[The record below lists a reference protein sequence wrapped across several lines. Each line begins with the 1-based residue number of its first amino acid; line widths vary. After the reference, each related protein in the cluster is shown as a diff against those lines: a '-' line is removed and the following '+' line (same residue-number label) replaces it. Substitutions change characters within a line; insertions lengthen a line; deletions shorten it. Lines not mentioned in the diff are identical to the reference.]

1 MSRPLAVLIV
11 VLLVLVKGSPASAK
25 VRPASKYTGPGMKRV
40 CPIAL
45 RYRQE
50 IDARISLPRQQL
62 TDSLPVS
69 HQLSQS
75 NTNPLIAERF
85 ADECE
90 PFPTGDVLLLS
101 MRLLI

>member
-1 MSRPLAVLIV
+1 MSRRLTALVL

-40 CPIAL
+40 CPIAM

-50 IDARISLPRQQL
+50 IDIQINYPRQQV
-62 TDSLPVS
+62 TESLLASLQVN
-69 HQLSQS
+69 QS
-75 NTNPLIAERF
+75 NTNAPAAERL
-85 ADECE
+85 ADEGE

>member
-1 MSRPLAVLIV
+1 MSRRLTALVL

-50 IDARISLPRQQL
+50 IDARIRLPRQQITSHL
-62 TDSLPVS
+62 VSLQVS
-69 HQLSQS
+69 QL
-75 NTNPLIAERF
+75 NINPLAAERL
-85 ADECE
+85 ANEGE
-90 PFPTGDVLLLS
+90 PFSTGDVLLLS